1 METVVS
7 HPSLGK
13 DGACDK
19 HHGRGQVQCY
29 LLHLKPLMAGNL
41 LDDSDDGLGLCAVYD
56 GYQTTR
62 STVTVLVGQK
72 RIDLTAA
79 QAGFVYAQVRAH
91 IFGIYQIL
99 RGVLPLFPLAEATEM
114 FLVLGGEELAVYT
127 VMVRYALDALGGALN
142 PLLLKKPQTRD

>member
-1 METVVS
+1 
-7 HPSLGK
+7 
-13 DGACDK
+13 
-19 HHGRGQVQCY
+19 
-29 LLHLKPLMAGNL
+29 MAGNL
-41 LDDSDDGLGLCAVYD
+41 LDDGDDSPGLCAVYD
-56 GYQTTR
+56 GYQAAR
-62 STVTVLVGQK
+62 SPVTVLVGQK

-99 RGVLPLFPLAEATEM
+99 RGVFPLFPLAEVAEM

-127 VMVRYALDALGGALN
+127 VMVRYTLDALGSVLN